1 MKFVVFATEI
11 EYKAH
16 MAEVH
21 LAHTKMQRSVQKSMT
36 RIDASFMYDT
46 VAQPSTGR
54 SNQPRTL
61 LASVTSEPPPAPAA
75 ASPKPPQSVAP
86 VDTSKLFFGDSIGL
100 LAGKLASLTLYQG
113 RNDDLMRA
121 LQGEHLTAQAIAQ
134 LQGHCR
140 RFQEGGLPAPDLVGR
155 VFNQLGVDRAKT
167 VLPMIIELQ
176 LDERKKV
183 EMTAAYRT
191 YLHKLEAFPP
201 LPQTHHHHHH
211 HHPVGSSGRT
221 VNGSAPRV
229 VRLAGPA
236 PKPVRLVSGG
246 APFDPTKNP
255 LGLIGGIG
263 STAKSTSNKPKKSLA
278 LPGFSQAAAAGSGA
292 TMTLDTK
299 APNQSGPSGLQHFDE
314 EQFPSLLETSP
325 RKQPSQSAA
334 SLGNAFAPDDSG
346 ARPDSFIIGQD
357 APAAAAA
364 EEAPSAAGRRKK
376 KKGQLVFRYG

>member
-46 VAQPSTGR
+46 VAQPQPSSSR
-54 SNQPRTL
+54 SSNQPRTP
-61 LASVTSEPPPAPAA
+61 LAPVQTERAPPAT
-75 ASPKPPQSVAP
+75 ASPKPPSTPVVS
-86 VDTSKLFFGDSIGL
+86 VDTSKLFFGDSIGV
-100 LAGKLASLTLYQG
+100 LAGKLASLSLYQG
-113 RNDDLMRA
+113 RNDELMKT
-121 LQGEHLTAQAIAQ
+121 LQGEHLTGQAIAQ

-140 RFQEGGLPAPDLVGR
+140 RFQEGGLPAADLVSR
-155 VFNQLGVDRAKT
+155 VFNQLGVERAKT
-167 VLPMIIELQ
+167 VFPMIIELQ

-201 LPQTHHHHHH
+201 LPQTQSVSSVRTSA
-211 HHPVGSSGRT
+211 HPAA
-221 VNGSAPRV
+221 NPPRII
-229 VRLAGPA
+229 RLAGPA

-263 STAKSTSNKPKKSLA
+263 SAAKSTGTKPKKTVA
-278 LPGFSQAAAAGSGA
+278 PPGFSQAAAAGSGA

-299 APNQSGPSGLQHFDE
+299 APSQSGPSGLQHFDE

-325 RKQPSQSAA
+325 KKQPVATPVPI
-334 SLGNAFAPDDSG
+334 GNAFAPDDSG

-357 APAAAAA
+357 APV
-364 EEAPSAAGRRKK
+364 EDESAPAAGKKKK